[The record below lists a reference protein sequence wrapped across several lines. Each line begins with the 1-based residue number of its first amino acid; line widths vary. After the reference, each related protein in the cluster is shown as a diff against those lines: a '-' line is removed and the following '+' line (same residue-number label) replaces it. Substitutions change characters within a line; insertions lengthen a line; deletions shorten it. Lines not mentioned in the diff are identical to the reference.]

1 MRSFGDC
8 VRTCAAFEE
17 IMGYMTAIGACYGCK
32 RVFSFNAERVPSIIV
47 DGVREPICRFCV
59 ARANVK
65 RKEIGNEP
73 IVILPGAYEPEECI

>member
-1 MRSFGDC
+1 
-8 VRTCAAFEE
+8 
-17 IMGYMTAIGACYGCK
+17 MGYMTAIGACYACK

-47 DGVREPICRFCV
+47 DGVREPICRCCV